1 MKRLFNVT
9 LLASLVVC
17 ATMLMTQRASA
28 QAVTTGSLGG
38 QVEDQQGGRLPGATV
53 QAIHVLTG
61 TTYQAITQSDGR
73 FTILNVRVGNYTVK
87 VTLPGFR
94 DAEQKD
100 VVVSLGE
107 EKAVEFKLQLSSVSE
122 TVTVVAEVTPIDLSR
137 AGAAANISN
146 AVKESLPTITR
157 SINDIVRVSPLFST
171 AGSGAGDGASVVSVA
186 GTIFRYNSLQI
197 DGASNND
204 LFGLAGSAG
213 TPGGVTE
220 TQPISLDAIQEIQL
234 VVSPYDVRQGG
245 FSGGGINAV
254 TKSGTNTLHG
264 TAFFFGRNEDWV
276 GKGITGTRIATFK
289 DKQGGA
295 SLGGRLV
302 QNRAF
307 FFGTVDYGRRLKPTG
322 VCITGCANQFNR
334 EASVDRFLSILSDRY
349 GYTTDENPKREF
361 GRTTD
366 SDKVFVRTDFNVAAG
381 HQLTVRHNF
390 VDGLTDVGF
399 PTATLFRT
407 PDAYYRFRSKTNSTV
422 AQLNS
427 TFGMGVN
434 ELRVALTRVRDR
446 RGAQPFETRPF
457 PQVTVDVAGSS
468 VQVVAGREQ
477 FSMANELDQ
486 DIVEVTDSYT
496 RVQGAHAFTV
506 GTHNEFFKFRNL
518 FIRDNF
524 GTYRFSNLDNFEA
537 GIAQQFDY
545 SFSATSDP
553 KQASKFKV
561 NQLSFYAGDQW
572 RVKPTLTIT
581 FGTRIDVVRFPDK
594 PTANPVAQDNFG
606 YATDIVPN
614 NILWSPRVGFN
625 WNRSASLKEQI
636 RGGVGMFAGRPPY
649 VWISNQYGNTGID
662 FRRIGASFNAN
673 NTIPFVPDP
682 NNQPTTVTGASGSSF
697 TNEIDLI
704 DPDFKYPTI
713 LRGNLA
719 YEKEVWWDFV
729 GSVELVF
736 SKNIRDIKYQNLNL
750 VQTGTRIDGRPVY
763 SRRITSLSDVIFL
776 TNTDQ
781 GSAWT
786 LAFEAKRPFRNGFFL
801 STSYS
806 YGEAH
811 SIMDGTSDQAASNW
825 GFVYTPGDPNNTPLT
840 RSDFDPG
847 HRFTVSTAYDFSL
860 GRGYMATAS
869 IFYSGQSGRP
879 YSLIFSND
887 INGDGRTTNDLLYL
901 PTSTDPLAYTGG
913 LYQDLLLFM
922 QREDCTASQIGTIT
936 ERNSCRN
943 PWTNTL
949 DGRVSVQLPFR
960 RVRAEVTLDVINL
973 INLFD
978 SKGGQNL
985 YSSFKRLGV
994 ISGTL
999 SGTPANLTGMS
1010 LSTITSSSFT
1020 RYFRDDLRSRWQMQ
1034 LGGRVRF

>member
-1 MKRLFNVT
+1 MKRLSSVT
-9 LLASLVVC
+9 LLAILFAC
-17 ATMLMTQRASA
+17 AAIAFPRPVAA
-28 QAVTTGSLGG
+28 QAITTGSLSGH
-38 QVEDQQGGRLPGATV
+38 VDDQQGGRLPGATV

-61 TTYQAITQSDGR
+61 TSYQAVTQADGR
-73 FTILNVRVGNYTVK
+73 FTILNVRVGAYVVR
-87 VTLPGFR
+87 VTLSGFK
-94 DAEQKD
+94 DAEEKD

-107 EKAVEFKLQLSSVSE
+107 DKVVEFKLQLSSVSE
-122 TVTVVAEVTPIDLSR
+122 TITVVAEVTPIDLSR
-137 AGAAANISN
+137 AGSAANISN
-146 AVKESLPTITR
+146 AVKEALPTISR
-157 SINDIVRVSPLFST
+157 SINDIVRVSPLFSA
-171 AGSGAGDGASVVSVA
+171 AGSGGGDGASVVSVA

-254 TKSGTNTLHG
+254 TKSGSNALHG

-276 GKGITGTRIATFK
+276 GKGITNTPIATFK
-289 DKQGGA
+289 DKQGGG
-295 SLGGRLV
+295 SIGGPIAR
-302 QNRAF
+302 NRAF
-307 FFGTVDYGRRLKPTG
+307 FFGTLDYGRRLKPTG
-322 VCITGCANQFNR
+322 ACITGCGNQFGR
-334 EASVDRFLSILSDRY
+334 EAEIDRFLSILANQY
-349 GYTTDENPKREF
+349 GYTPDDNPKREF
-361 GRTTD
+361 ARTTD
-366 SDKVFVRTDFNVAAG
+366 SDKFFVRTDFNVADG
-381 HQLTVRHNF
+381 HQLTVRHNY
-390 VDGLTDVGF
+390 VNGLTDVGF
-399 PTATLFRT
+399 PSATTFRS
-407 PDAYYRFRSKTNSTV
+407 PDSFYRFRSKTNSTV

-446 RGAQPFETRPF
+446 RGAQPFESRPF
-457 PQVTVDVAGSS
+457 PQVTVDIAGSS
-468 VQVVAGREQ
+468 VQAVAGREQ

-496 RVQGAHAFTV
+496 KVQGVHTFTF

-537 GIAQQFDY
+537 GLAQQFDH

-553 KQASKFKV
+553 KQPSEFGV

-572 RVKPTLTIT
+572 RMKPTLTIT
-581 FGTRIDVVRFPDK
+581 AGLRVDVVRFPDT
-594 PTANPVAQDNFG
+594 PTANPVALDNFG
-606 YATDIVPN
+606 FATDVVPN
-614 NILWSPRVGFN
+614 TTHWSPRVGFN
-625 WNRSASLKEQI
+625 WNRSASLKEQV

-673 NTIPFVPDP
+673 NRIPFVTDV
-682 NNQPTTVTGASGSSF
+682 NNQPTTVVGAPGSSF

-719 YEKEVWWDFV
+719 YEREVWWDFV
-729 GSVELVF
+729 SSVELVF
-736 SKNIRDIKYQNLNL
+736 SRNIHDIRYQNLNL
-750 VQTGTRIDGRPVY
+750 VQTGTRIDGRPVFG
-763 SRRITSLSDVIFL
+763 RRVTSLSDVIFL

-825 GFVYTPGDPNNTPLT
+825 GFVYNPGDPNNPPLT

-847 HRFTVSTAYDFSL
+847 HRFTVSAAYDFQL
-860 GRGYMATAS
+860 GRGYTATAS
-869 IFYSGQSGRP
+869 IFYSGQSGRV
-879 YSLIFSND
+879 YSLLFSND
-887 INGDGRTTNDLLYL
+887 VNGDGRTGNDLLYL
-901 PTSTDPLAYTGG
+901 PTSTDPLTYTGG
-913 LYQDLLLFM
+913 TYQNLLLFM
-922 QREDCTASQIGTIT
+922 QREDCTADQIGRIA

-949 DGRVSVQLPFR
+949 DSRFSVRLPVR
-960 RVRAEVTLDVINL
+960 RVQAEITLDILNL

-978 SKGGQNL
+978 PKGGQNQ
-985 YSSFKRLGV
+985 YSSFKRLSV

-1010 LSTITSSSFT
+1010 LSTITNPSFT